1 MAAMAENADGALAD
15 LAPRRTRQV
24 SRWRYVLFDPTRLF
38 ATLAELLAPIRWAA
52 LLLWPLTVLACF
64 AVIENWYAMLA
75 HTREI
80 YSTLNVLQHVFLSM
94 ITANLISKLVQG
106 TVISHMGGRVDR
118 FGVRLLFGVYPRFFI
133 PLEPVRQMSFRSQR
147 TCYAAGLKAR
157 LALFTLGALGWVMLR
172 RSGTGVADVMLVL
185 GQIGLGA
192 FLFSLNPLW
201 RADGYRWI
209 SAYFEQA
216 RLRED
221 GLQIISLV
229 FSGRR
234 PPSALGR
241 GRMWAL
247 FTYALLSV
255 AYMTAFILLLTV
267 GIAASLES
275 EFGGTGVVLAGV
287 LMAVMVIYLV
297 SSYRRRANR
306 KAAAGR
312 RGARAEAPA
321 TDRLSPHRIAALDA
335 AAAERIGGT
344 MGKIESQPPV
354 DDQSAATGTARS
366 RRQARR
372 DDDAAPTQLR
382 QSPNLEAL
390 LDPKRARRSW
400 KSRWKAL
407 LVWAAVIVGALFVA
421 FLPYPFEVGGE
432 FVLQPFDR
440 AEVRARTD
448 GEIVEVLVQEGDWVS
463 TNQVLARQSTWD
475 EERDIRVREA
485 EIAKS
490 QAELATL
497 VAGPR
502 QEEIVVAERRI
513 ETAVV
518 QVTAAKRELERQQ
531 ELLGRGAGADKM
543 VAVEENKYLLALAEL
558 EEARAELELLKA
570 PVHESEV
577 QAAEAAI
584 ARDSSDLEYKRLQLE
599 HALIKATADGRVV
612 TPLAQ
617 LAVGS
622 FLPVGGLFAELE
634 NSRTVLAEIE
644 VPETDVPEV
653 SLGAPAELRLWSS
666 PREGVPGVVRRIS
679 PKAEERDFGRI
690 VRVLVEVP
698 NPDERLTPNM
708 TGYAKIAAEERPV
721 WEAFTR
727 SLVRFFEIEVW
738 SWLP

>member
-1 MAAMAENADGALAD
+1 MASIAENADGSIAGISR
-15 LAPRRTRQV
+15 PTRPE
-24 SRWRYVLFDPTRLF
+24 SRWRFVLFDPTLLF
-38 ATLAELLAPIRWAA
+38 RTLAELFAPLRWAA
-52 LLLWPLTVLACF
+52 LMLWPLTAF
-64 AVIENWYAMLA
+64 AGFTVIENWYALLA

-80 YSTLNVLQHVFLSM
+80 YGTLNVLQHVLLSM
-94 ITANLISKLVQG
+94 VTANLLSKLVQG
-106 TVISHMGGRVDR
+106 TVISHLGGRVDR

-133 PLEPVRQMSFRSQR
+133 PLEPVRQLSFRSQR
-147 TCYAAGLKAR
+147 TCYAAGLKTR
-157 LALFTLGALGWVMLR
+157 LALFTLGALGWAMSR
-172 RSGTGVADVMLVL
+172 RSGTGIADAMLVL
-185 GQIGLGA
+185 GQIGFGA

-234 PPSALGR
+234 PPSALSR
-241 GRMWAL
+241 RRMWAL
-247 FTYALLSV
+247 FAYALLSV
-255 AYMTAFILLLTV
+255 AYMTAFILLLAIGV
-267 GIAASLES
+267 AASLEA
-275 EFGGTGVVLAGV
+275 EFGGTGVFMSSV
-287 LMAVMVIYLV
+287 LMALMVVYLV
-297 SSYRRRANR
+297 SSYRRRASR
-306 KAAAGR
+306 KAARGR
-312 RGARAEAPA
+312 GGARAEAPA
-321 TDRLSPHRIAALDA
+321 ADRQSPQRIAALDA

-344 MGKIESQPPV
+344 MGKIDGQPST
-354 DDQSAATGTARS
+354 DDPAIATGTARS

-372 DDDAAPTQLR
+372 DTEAAPTQLR
-382 QSPNLEAL
+382 SSPNLEAL
-390 LDPKRARRSW
+390 LDPNRGRRSW

-407 LVWAAVIVGALFVA
+407 LLWAAVFVSALYVA

-463 TNQVLARQSTWD
+463 VDQVLARQSTWD

-490 QAELATL
+490 EAELATL

-502 QEEIVVAERRI
+502 QEEISVAEKRI

-531 ELLGRGAGADKM
+531 DLLGRGAGADKM

-558 EEARAELELLKA
+558 EEARAELDLLKA

-584 ARDSSDLEYKRLQLE
+584 ARDTSDLEYKRLQLE

-612 TPLAQ
+612 TPLEQ

-622 FLPVGGLFAELE
+622 FLPVGGLFAEIE

-653 SLGAPAELRLWSS
+653 SLGASAELRLWSS
-666 PREGVPGVVRRIS
+666 PWESVAGIVRRIS

-708 TGYAKIAAEERPV
+708 TGYAKIVAEERPV

-727 SLVRFFEIEVW
+727 SFVRFFEIEVW